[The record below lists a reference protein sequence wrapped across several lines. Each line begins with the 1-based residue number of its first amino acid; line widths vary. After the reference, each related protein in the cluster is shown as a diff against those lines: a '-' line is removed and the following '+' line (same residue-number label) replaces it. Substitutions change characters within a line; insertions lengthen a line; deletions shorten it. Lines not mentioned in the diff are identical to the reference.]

1 MTASCRIVPLAL
13 ALTAVLTVT
22 ACGTTPTASVAD
34 TAQPT
39 SAARTDNSVSTFFE
53 RFSDDWMRRQP
64 SAATASRYFDPALQ
78 RQLDRELTPQ
88 TPAFRAQTIAL
99 AERGLAELARF
110 DAAAMSDTER
120 VSAELMA
127 WQLRS
132 LVEGERY
139 GDYAY
144 PLQQFSGA
152 NVSLPNLMTVVHPV
166 GDAGDADNYLARLG
180 LFETRMDEATAQAR
194 ALAARGILPPRFI
207 LEATI
212 AQMRQFIAAPP
223 QRNPLV
229 ATFDERL
236 QGVDALGAAAR
247 RSRVDAATRVVRD
260 GVYPAWSRAIAEL
273 QSQLPRAT
281 DDAGLWRFPDGEQAY
296 AYQLRRFTSTDLDA
310 QRIHQIG
317 LREVARIE
325 GEMDAV
331 LRALSRSE
339 GSVETRLAQLRRDL
353 AYPDDVAGRAAIM
366 ADIETMM
373 RDAERRSDA
382 LFDIRP
388 RSAVI
393 ARPYP
398 EYRWASAAA
407 SYTAPPLDGSRPG
420 VYQMP
425 LRPERLTR
433 FGLRTL
439 VYHETVPGHH
449 FQVALSVENAAL
461 PKFRQTRALGGISAF
476 SEGWALYAER
486 LAAEEGWYAD
496 DPEGR
501 LGQLDAEL
509 FRARRLVVDTGL
521 HAMRWTRQQAIDYG
535 IPPSEVDRYVVMP
548 GQATSYM
555 IGQLEIVRLRD
566 KARTALGDRFDP
578 RAFHNRVLLTGVVP
592 LDLLEREVDA
602 YIADATRSDMPS
614 EAGTSAPA
622 A

>member
-1 MTASCRIVPLAL
+1 MTASRRIAPLAL
-13 ALTAVLTVT
+13 ALTAALSVA
-22 ACGTTPTASVAD
+22 ACGTAPTASTPDASRP
-34 TAQPT
+34 AG
-39 SAARTDNSVSTFFE
+39 SAERTDTSVSAFFA
-53 RFSDDWMRRQP
+53 RFSDEWMRRQP
-64 SAATASRYFDPALQ
+64 SASTASRYFDEALQ

-99 AERGLAELARF
+99 AERGLVELARF
-110 DAAAMSDTER
+110 DPAAMSDTER

-132 LVEGERY
+132 LIEGDRY
-139 GDYAY
+139 DDYAY
-144 PLQQFSGA
+144 PLQQFGGA
-152 NVSLPNLMTVVHPV
+152 NVGLPNLMTVVHPV
-166 GDAGDADNYLARLG
+166 RDARDADSYLARLD
-180 LFETRMDEATAQAR
+180 LFEARMDEATAQAH

-212 AQMRQFIAAPP
+212 AQMRQFVAAPP

-236 QGVDALGAAAR
+236 QGVDGL
-247 RSRVDAATRVVRD
+247 DAATRQSSVEAATRIVRD
-260 GVYPAWSRAIAEL
+260 SVYPAWSRAIAEL
-273 QSQLPRAT
+273 EAQLPRAT

-310 QRIHQIG
+310 RQIHEIG

-325 GEMDAV
+325 GEMDAI
-331 LRALSRSE
+331 LRSLGRDDS
-339 GSVETRLAQLRRDL
+339 SVEARLAQLRRDL
-353 AYPDDVAGRAAIM
+353 AYPDDAAGRAAIM

-449 FQVALSVENAAL
+449 FQVALAVENAAL

-476 SEGWALYAER
+476 SEGWALYAGR

-566 KARTALGDRFDP
+566 KARAALGDRFDP

-602 YIADATRSDMPS
+602 YVR
-614 EAGTSAPA
+614 EASTAG
-622 A
+622 